1 MTSPNDTTTEHR
13 GLASRA
19 ELARQTLRL
28 RAALHEAEEAERAE
42 AAADPAGARAQLV
55 ARLEHLVDQ
64 RRQQLDA
71 ELAAVRAEVAADVA
85 EARRVAADMVER
97 AEAQVREAEREA
109 SAREAAARDAA
120 AREAAER
127 ELLARQAAEREA
139 AEREAAAREAAAREA
154 AARELAAREAAERE
168 AAEREAAEREAAER
182 EAAEREAAERAAAAA
197 STIPPVVLPVEDA
210 PAASLAPEYDIWAP
224 TGTSSTPPPP
234 PVADIAPPSTP
245 PPTTGPASVPARIV
259 PNEPIKVEIDA
270 ESFAR
275 VFGTM
280 IAALIRDQGMRHHEP
295 VAPPPKASFWSSAK
309 HLDVMLIG
317 VTMVIALVVLAAWLV

>member
-42 AAADPAGARAQLV
+42 AAADSAGARAQLV

-85 EARRVAADMVER
+85 EARRAAADMVER
-97 AEAQVREAEREA
+97 AEAQLREAEREA
-109 SAREAAARDAA
+109 SVREAAVREAA

-154 AARELAAREAAERE
+154 AARELAA
-168 AAEREAAEREAAER
+168 REAAER